1 MLNNLTHWK
10 LKVQPIL
17 WGWDPAP
24 HIHKINGSGEEK
36 EKPVARG
43 KKSERAIAPEKKKL
57 TLNWDMVYQEDT
69 DSSTRK
75 WQIDVSVDV
84 SDCSLWWF

>member
-1 MLNNLTHWK
+1 
-10 LKVQPIL
+10 
-17 WGWDPAP
+17 
-24 HIHKINGSGEEK
+24 
-36 EKPVARG
+36 VARG

-75 WQIDVSVDV
+75 
-84 SDCSLWWF
+84 